1 MKFNTSLHQWVYYV
15 LLAGLSLSVLLLLAG
30 SAASLL
36 SSGALP
42 AQTLPPV
49 MALRSALAGEGQGL
63 VSLGLLGLLATPL
76 AVVLTSIAVSAVR
89 RDLVGAL
96 AGLGVALVMVVSFLL
111 GKG

>member
-1 MKFNTSLHQWVYYV
+1 M
-15 LLAGLSLSVLLLLAG
+15 LLAGLSLSVLLLVVG

-42 AQTLPPV
+42 KQTLAPA

-76 AVVLTSIAVSAVR
+76 AVVLASFFVSAVQ

-96 AGLGVALVMVVSFLL
+96 ASLGVALVMVVSFLL